1 MKSLTWKVLAAAATV
16 IATMAADTALNV
28 LWRGA
33 TGDKPPI
40 VPEDPET
47 STAEALGW
55 AALSGAVIGMTRM
68 YLTRRAASY
77 YVSSTGQMPKA
88 LLRK

>member
-1 MKSLTWKVLAAAATV
+1 MKSLTWKVLSAAATV
-16 IATMAADTALNV
+16 IATMVADTALNAF
-28 LWRGA
+28 WKSA
-33 TGDKPPI
+33 TGNKPPV
-40 VPEDPET
+40 VPEGPQT

-55 AALSGAVIGMTRM
+55 AALSGAVIGIARM

-77 YVSSTGQMPKA
+77 YVKSTGEMPKA